1 MKRGHKLSAAVV
13 AAGVAV
19 VGTAVAE
26 AAMAVAAVGV
36 AEGATAVAAGAAV
49 IVETAETAGKP
60 SFRIQ
65 KRRPSPSGPRWKP
78 SSKFLR
84 GTCVPSTRYF
94 FATFGLEIRL

>member
-1 MKRGHKLSAAVV
+1 VV
-13 AAGVAV
+13 AAGVVAA

-36 AEGATAVAAGAAV
+36 AEAATAAVAGAAV

-78 SSKFLR
+78 SSNFLR
-84 GTCVPSTRYF
+84 DICVPSTRSF
-94 FATFGLEIRL
+94 FATFELEIRL